1 MQRPIH
7 SITPFTL
14 LDFPDR
20 VACILW
26 FAGCNMRCVYCY
38 NPEIV
43 LGKGKVSIPETEAFL
58 RSRQGLLQGVVF
70 GGGECTSHKSMPTL
84 VETSKQMGYST
95 KVDTNGSQPRVLE
108 ELLGR
113 GVLDYVALDFKAL
126 PHRYLDITK
135 SALFA
140 QFEES
145 FLLLMASGIPFEV
158 RTTVHSTLISMDDLA
173 AMTGYL
179 RDKGYTGNYY
189 LQYAVNDVPTLE
201 PLPRS
206 SRLNQPEAL
215 STENLRISIR
225 N

>member
-1 MQRPIH
+1 MPRPIH

-70 GGGECTSHKSMPTL
+70 SGGECTSHKGMPAL
-84 VETSKQMGYST
+84 VEKAKEMGFST
-95 KVDTNGSQPRVLE
+95 KVDTNGSQPKVLE
-108 ELLGR
+108 NLLER
-113 GVLDYVALDFKAL
+113 QLLDYVALDFKAL

-135 SALFA
+135 SELFA

-145 FLLLMASGIPFEV
+145 LLLLQDAGIPFEV
-158 RTTVHSTLISMDDLA
+158 RTTVHSALIGKDDLA
-173 AMTGYL
+173 AMADYL
-179 RDKGYTGNYY
+179 RQTGYTGNYY
-189 LQYAVNDVPTLE
+189 LQYAVNDVPTLA

-206 SRLNQPEAL
+206 SRLQQPESL
-215 STENLRISIR
+215 STENLRISVR

>member
-1 MQRPIH
+1 MPRPIH

-43 LGKGKVSIPETEAFL
+43 LGKGKLGIAETEAFL
-58 RSRQGLLQGVVF
+58 RARQGLLQGVVF
-70 GGGECTSHKSMPTL
+70 SGGECTSHKSMPAL
-84 VETSKQMGYST
+84 AAMAKQLGYAS
-95 KVDTNGSQPRVLE
+95 KVDTNGSRPQVLE
-108 ELLGR
+108 GLLG
-113 GVLDYVALDFKAL
+113 GELLDYVALDFKAL

-135 SALFA
+135 SQLFA

-145 FLLLMASGIPFEV
+145 LSLLLASGIPFEV
-158 RTTVHSTLISMDDLA
+158 RTTVHSALIGKDDLA
-173 AMTGYL
+173 AMADYL
-179 RDKGYTGNYY
+179 RSKGYAGNYY
-189 LQYAVNDVPTLE
+189 LQYAVNDVRTLA

-206 SRLNQPEAL
+206 VRLDRPETL
-215 STENLRISIR
+215 STETLRIRVR